1 MYGSNRTLEESTI
14 KTRLSIMKS
23 QEGPMLL
30 LIERLRMDTMGYVT
44 LIVTYNNVYF
54 RHISYIM
61 IVE

>member
-44 LIVTYNNVYF
+44 LIVTIMFISV
-54 RHISYIM
+54 ISYIM